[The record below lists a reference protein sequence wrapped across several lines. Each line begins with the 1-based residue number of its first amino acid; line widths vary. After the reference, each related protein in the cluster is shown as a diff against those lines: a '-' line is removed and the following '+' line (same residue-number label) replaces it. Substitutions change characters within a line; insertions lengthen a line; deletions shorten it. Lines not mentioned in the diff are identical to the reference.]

1 MKSDKPPIRIG
12 MQGQYRRRVFT
23 ISGRL
28 QLQDK
33 QAASWNEWSLL
44 FEDGLT
50 GWLSDGEGTY
60 AVTFET
66 EIAELNRL
74 PDFES
79 LGMDQT
85 LALNHRFHSV
95 SDHYI
100 AKYISVEGDLPFQA
114 EAGTEISVA
123 DLDGDGASCAT
134 IDYSETPPIV
144 FIGEYVDIETLK
156 LS

>member
-1 MKSDKPPIRIG
+1 
-12 MQGQYRRRVFT
+12 
-23 ISGRL
+23 
-28 QLQDK
+28 
-33 QAASWNEWSLL
+33 
-44 FEDGLT
+44 
-50 GWLSDGEGTY
+50 
-60 AVTFET
+60 
-66 EIAELNRL
+66 LNRL

-85 LALNHRFHSV
+85 LALNHRFYSV